1 MTVRQDKPNVEN
13 SRQLS
18 IIDNKIDSDEM
29 FSNCRELSILHNGF
43 EYKLRLTGNGK
54 LILTK

>member
-1 MTVRQDKPNVEN
+1 MDSAAREPVKDNWLISVEKGKV
-13 SRQLS
+13 SSADIFQAGKE
-18 IIDNKIDSDEM
+18 I
-29 FSNCRELSILHNGF
+29 SILHNGF

>member
-1 MTVRQDKPNVEN
+1 MIVRQDKNKAEN
-13 SRQLS
+13 NRQLS
-18 IIDNKIDSDEM
+18 IIDNKIVSDEM

-43 EYKLRLTGNGK
+43 EYKLRVTGNGK

>member
-1 MTVRQDKPNVEN
+1 MISLE
-13 SRQLS
+13 
-18 IIDNKIDSDEM
+18 DNTMRSVDL
-29 FSNCRELSILHNGF
+29 FSQGRELKILHDSE